1 MRATNVI
8 ERLLALRGDTTLADI
23 AYKSGLKHA
32 SMLSGINH
40 KDDVTVSTLYKVAK
54 YFGYIIIVMN
64 PNDDTGNSDMVISQE
79 DEPLPFDVL
88 REQDKKAPGRPR
100 QAFKKG
106 RRVKN
111 AVYKDPYTGQLKKRR

>member
-8 ERLLALRGDTTLADI
+8 ERLLSLRGDTPLVDI
-23 AYKSGLKHA
+23 ATKCGYKYAGSLNCIKD
-32 SMLSGINH
+32 
-40 KDDVTVSTLYKVAK
+40 KDDVKVSTLYKVAK

-64 PNDDTGNSDMVISQE
+64 PNDDTGNSDMVITQE

-88 REQDKKAPGRPR
+88 RKQDAKPQGRPR

>member
-1 MRATNVI
+1 MRATNVV
-8 ERLLALRGDTTLADI
+8 ERLLTLRGDTPLVDI
-23 AYKSGLKHA
+23 AIKCGYKYAGSITSIL
-32 SMLSGINH
+32 N
-40 KDDVTVSTLYKVAK
+40 KDDIQVSTLYKIAK

-79 DEPLPFDVL
+79 DEPLPFEVL
-88 REQDKKAPGRPR
+88 REHDKKPRGRPR

-111 AVYKDPYTGQLKKRR
+111 AIYKDPYTGQLKKRR

>member
-8 ERLLALRGDTTLADI
+8 ERLLTLRGDTPLIDVAI
-23 AYKSGLKHA
+23 KSGIKHPG
-32 SMLSGINH
+32 MLSGIRDKN
-40 KDDVTVSTLYKVAK
+40 DVTVATLYKIAK

-79 DEPLPFDVL
+79 DEPLPFEVL
-88 REQDKKAPGRPR
+88 REHDKKPRGRPR

-111 AVYKDPYTGQLKKRR
+111 AIYKDPYTGQLKKRR

>member
-8 ERLLALRGDTTLADI
+8 ERLLTLRGDTPLIDVAI
-23 AYKSGLKHA
+23 KSGIKHPG
-32 SMLSGINH
+32 MLSGIRDKN
-40 KDDVTVSTLYKVAK
+40 DVTVATLYKIAK

-79 DEPLPFDVL
+79 DEPLPFEKP
-88 REQDKKAPGRPR
+88 RGRPR